1 MKGEPGEGP
10 MHEKKE
16 SRSYEK
22 RESMREYGSK
32 KDMNRS
38 GLASIAPYEGPFKR
52 DMAGGQGAC
61 CATFSY
67 PTGTIP
73 TAKVSMGAQKTNPAR
88 RNRSY

>member
-10 MHEKKE
+10 MHEKRE

-32 KDMNRS
+32 KDMNMS
-38 GLASIAPYEGPFKR
+38 GGCKVNC
-52 DMAGGQGAC
+52 Q
-61 CATFSY
+61 Y

-73 TAKVSMGAQKTNPAR
+73 SAKVSTGTQKTNPAR

>member
-1 MKGEPGEGP
+1 MPSHYN
-10 MHEKKE
+10 HEKTE
-16 SRSYEK
+16 SKAEK
-22 RESMREYGSK
+22 AREYGGK
-32 KDMNRS
+32 AKMVKS
-38 GLASIAPYEGPFKR
+38 GMP
-52 DMAGGQGAC
+52 C